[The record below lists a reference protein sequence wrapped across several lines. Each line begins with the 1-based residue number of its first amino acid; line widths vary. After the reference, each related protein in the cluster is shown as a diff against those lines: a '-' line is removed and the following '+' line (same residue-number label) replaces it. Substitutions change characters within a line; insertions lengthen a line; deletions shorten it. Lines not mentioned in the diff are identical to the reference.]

1 MSMQDP
7 IADMLVRIKN
17 AQAVRGETVS
27 MPLSK
32 MKKALAEVLKN
43 EGYVAKVGT
52 EKNEDGKPQL
62 VISLK
67 YHRGIP
73 VIQSLKRASRSGLRT
88 YKGRNDLP
96 EVMNGLG
103 ASIIS
108 TSKGLM
114 TDKQARE
121 LGLGGEVICYVS

>member
-17 AQAVRGETVS
+17 AQAVRRETVS

-32 MKKALAEVLKN
+32 MKKALADVLKN

-52 EKNEDGKPQL
+52 EKDESGKPQL
-62 VISLK
+62 VLGLK
-67 YHRGIP
+67 YFRGAP
-73 VIQSLKRASRSGLRT
+73 VIQSLTRISRSGLRT

-103 ASIIS
+103 AAIIS

-114 TDKQARE
+114 TDKEARK
-121 LGLGGEVICYVS
+121 LGLGGEIICYVS